1 MVSIGEKAETR
12 RTAVA
17 TGAVQMHPET
27 LARIV
32 SGDGHKGDVLAV
44 ARLAAIGAA
53 KQTASLIPLCH
64 PVRLT
69 SVDVDWATD
78 HEENSVKIRVSVEA
92 VDRTGPEMEAMVAA
106 STGLLTIYDMC
117 KAMDRGMTLSG
128 VMLTSKSG
136 GKSGR
141 WTRGQEHPVE
151 GEKRGQKASLERT
164 TEPEAKINNGA
175 NP

>member
-1 MVSIGEKAETR
+1 MVGDSLSHFGAEGAARMVSIGEKAETR

-17 TGAVQMHPET
+17 TGAVQMHPDT

-32 SGDGHKGDVLAV
+32 AGDGHKGDVLAV

-69 SVDVDWATD
+69 RVDVNWAVG
-78 HEENSVKIRVSVEA
+78 HEQNRVEIEVFVEA

-106 STGLLTIYDMC
+106 ATGLLTIYDMC
-117 KAMDRGMTLSG
+117 KSVDRGMKIDNIS
-128 VMLTSKSG
+128 LTHKSG
-136 GKSGR
+136 GKSG
-141 WTRGQEHPVE
+141 TFN
-151 GEKRGQKASLERT
+151 KK
-164 TEPEAKINNGA
+164 
-175 NP
+175 